1 MYPLKKSVIRGFYVH
16 DIYIENRV
24 ISDIWK
30 IRLDFVKKDY
40 YTNLNV
46 YNIIYRLLNYK
57 RRIQRAMLISM
68 FITFLFAFLIIRA
81 IIYLAANQS
90 NIKGRAGE
98 REVQKYLSKLDSNKY
113 LIMHD
118 ITLRSEKGKTT
129 QIDHIVI
136 AQSGIFVIETKNY
149 KGWIF
154 GNEWDPKWT
163 QVNFKRKDKF
173 HNPIWQNYGHMKS
186 IQHVLNNE
194 EIPFISLITFS
205 NSSDL
210 KKNNITSSHVHTSY
224 FSEVTTYIRNH
235 TEKILSPIQMK
246 KIYHTLQRANITDKN
261 IKKQHVKNIQMNK
274 QEAKQKVQKH
284 ICPRCNGNLVQRKGS
299 KGAFLGCSNFPSC
312 RYTAELSLGNR
323 KVD

>member
-1 MYPLKKSVIRGFYVH
+1 
-16 DIYIENRV
+16 
-24 ISDIWK
+24 
-30 IRLDFVKKDY
+30 
-40 YTNLNV
+40 
-46 YNIIYRLLNYK
+46 
-57 RRIQRAMLISM
+57 M

-173 HNPIWQNYGHMKS
+173 HNPIWQNYGHIKAT
-186 IQHVLNNE
+186 QYVLNNE
-194 EIPFISLITFS
+194 DIPFISLITFS

-210 KKNNITSSHVHTSY
+210 KKINITSSHVHTSY

-235 TEKILSPIQMK
+235 KEKILSPIQMK

-284 ICPRCNGNLVQRKGS
+284 ICPRCNGSLVQRKGS

-312 RYTAELSLGNR
+312 RYTAELFVGMR
-323 KVD
+323 KAD